1 MYKITKMKIE
11 EEIKQ
16 TKFRDIYEKAVL
28 NLFVTTNGIEALVNR
43 LMKGYGI
50 TMQQFNVLRI
60 LKGQYPNPAPLNLI
74 SCRMLDKMSN
84 ASRIIDKL
92 VAKELITRNTCP
104 NDRRAVDHLITQ
116 KGMELLVKVNES
128 LYELYD
134 KKFKNLNKTETEQLN
149 KLLQGETKR

>member
-1 MYKITKMKIE
+1 MYKNIKMKIE

-16 TKFRDIYEKAVL
+16 EKFRDIYEKAVL

-43 LMKGYGI
+43 FMKEYGI

-74 SCRMLDKMSN
+74 SSRMLDKMSN

-92 VAKELITRNTCP
+92 VSKELITRTTCP
-104 NDRRAVDHLITQ
+104 NDRRSVDHLITQ
-116 KGMELLVKVNES
+116 KGMELLEKVNEG
-128 LYELYD
+128 LYKLYD

-149 KLLQGETKR
+149 KLLDKFRS